1 MKPKLKITIKTKTSF
16 CDVELAPKRANMA
29 LLWVVAGGLGNEDT
43 HKHLQAL
50 EESVARWA
58 DSIPKDVAED
68 ILGEAQ

>member
-50 EESVARWA
+50 KESVARWA